1 MRLLQHIVNRR
12 MLKLNKNIYWGP
24 TKKNIEINKGL
35 SKHTSIGFRIEDYG
49 LAKLTVKSDIPKY
62 K

>member
-1 MRLLQHIVNRR
+1 

-35 SKHTSIGFRIEDYG
+35 SKHNSIGFRIENYG
-49 LAKLTVKSDIPKY
+49 WPKLTVKSDIPKY

>member
-1 MRLLQHIVNRR
+1 
-12 MLKLNKNIYWGP
+12 MLKLNKNIYWGA

-35 SKHTSIGFRIEDYG
+35 SKHNSIGFRIEDYG
-49 LAKLTVKSDIPKY
+49 LAKLTSKRDIPKY

>member
-1 MRLLQHIVNRR
+1 MRLLPHIVNRR
-12 MLKLNKNIYWGP
+12 MLKINKNIYWGP

-35 SKHTSIGFRIEDYG
+35 SKHNSIGFRIENYG
-49 LAKLTVKSDIPKY
+49 WPKLTVKGDIPKY

>member
-12 MLKLNKNIYWGP
+12 MLKLNKNIYWGA

-35 SKHTSIGFRIEDYG
+35 SKHNSIGFRIEDYG
-49 LAKLTVKSDIPKY
+49 LAKLTSKRDIPKY